1 MSFSYQHITRINLRE
16 SRGHKSQTN
25 CTLNT
30 TASSDHLET
39 LMLHTAESERAHLN
53 SSSVVS
59 ETDATQRCSQ
69 LNVLVVP
76 CCFHAQ
82 RGLRATSGQLWKSL
96 HRSRLIWL
104 SPLLFNKQ
112 KFTSRK
118 AAELDLPGRMSSI
131 IRLKKIKEYHLH
143 LTLRITGINVINMIS
158 CLLVVLL

>member
-1 MSFSYQHITRINLRE
+1 MSFSYQHHQHITRINLRE

-59 ETDATQRCSQ
+59 ETATQRCSQ
-69 LNVLVVP
+69 LNILVVP
-76 CCFHAQ
+76 CCFYAQ

-104 SPLLFNKQ
+104 SPFNKQ

-131 IRLKKIKEYHLH
+131 IRLKKIKEYLLH
-143 LTLRITGINVINMIS
+143 LTLCITGINVINMIS
-158 CLLVVLL
+158 CLLVVLV